1 MNENLFTFPGNTSE
15 ESGEDAFDLGGFT
28 DLSGDDPD
36 NPFADLLEDTSVKTN
51 VPADEADH
59 VLSPGEERTEASG
72 TNETSPTTVS
82 AGQSMKPQEA
92 AQTVS
97 HPKQPALWTSAMPQ
111 VSAAA
116 GPQAKTPPAND
127 KSGEDSG
134 NDAQEENPLMAAL
147 NCQEERNAQKAAE
160 PIFAQLPI
168 FSYNGTEE
176 PIENTE
182 QTFEELRLAKAD
194 DFPEFDEAQNL
205 KWSVTY
211 GKITKQ
217 VAIPRKTRIGQFKRE
232 IETSKDF
239 IAALKKAS
247 DKHPKCLVKPIISMQ
262 KKGETCVYKG
272 AFVSLADARAS
283 RKTITF
289 IPARDGKV
297 YERRTTGA
305 GEFITPVDS
314 RANITVLDDV
324 RPGFLP
330 ALPRIP
336 YDLVEQVLS
345 LFRALM
351 EAPQPLEAL
360 VHIYW
365 DKQEQR
371 YFIHVPRQTV
381 SCFSVDACVDNEELQ
396 DSDRYIHYADLHSHN
411 CMPAVFSTTDD
422 RDERANRVYLVAGRL
437 DRYFPEIS
445 ARICNGG
452 TFLPVEPELVLERPP
467 AAQFSA
473 QWLEQIRTEQEA
485 AIEVAA

>member
-1 MNENLFTFPGNTSE
+1 MNENLFAFPRNADGE
-15 ESGEDAFDLGGFT
+15 RGEDPF
-28 DLSGDDPD
+28 DLSGFAELNGEDPD
-36 NPFADLLEDTSVKTN
+36 NPFADPHGSD
-51 VPADEADH
+51 PAETDDAVGEAGDE
-59 VLSPGEERTEASG
+59 LSAGEAQFEASG
-72 TNETSPTTVS
+72 TRKVHPAAAPAGQDEKPREVMQTACRQERAAPGTSAALPAAS
-82 AGQSMKPQEA
+82 AGEPR
-92 AQTVS
+92 
-97 HPKQPALWTSAMPQ
+97 
-111 VSAAA
+111 
-116 GPQAKTPPAND
+116 AKTPPAGD
-127 KSGEDSG
+127 KGGEDPG
-134 NDAQEENPLMAAL
+134 DDAQEENPLMAAL
-147 NCQEERNAQKAAE
+147 SRQEERNARKAAE

-176 PIENTE
+176 PIEDTE

-217 VAIPRKTRIGQFKRE
+217 VAIPRKTKIGQFKRE
-232 IETSKDF
+232 IEASKDF

-247 DKHPKCLVKPIISMQ
+247 DKHPKCLVKPVISMQ
-262 KKGETCVYKG
+262 KKGEVCAYKG
-272 AFVSLADARAS
+272 AYMSLADARAS
-283 RKTITF
+283 CKTITF
-289 IPARDGKV
+289 IPARDGKI

-305 GEFITPVDS
+305 GEFITPVDPP
-314 RANITVLDDV
+314 ANITVLDDV

-336 YDLVEQVLS
+336 YALVEQALS

-351 EAPQPLEAL
+351 EDQRSLEAL

-381 SCFSVDACVDNEELQ
+381 SCSSVDACVDDEKLQ

-411 CMPAVFSTTDD
+411 WMPAVFSGTDD

-445 ARICNGG
+445 ARVCNGG
-452 TFLPVEPELVLERPP
+452 RFLPIEPVLVLERPP
-467 AAQFSA
+467 MAQFPA
-473 QWLEQIRTEQEA
+473 QWLEQIRTKLGDV
-485 AIEVAA
+485 IEVAA

>member
-1 MNENLFTFPGNTSE
+1 MNENLFTFPQSASG
-15 ESGEDAFDLGGFT
+15 ESGEDAFDLGSFT
-28 DLSGDDPD
+28 DLSGDDSD
-36 NPFADLLEDTSVKTN
+36 NPFADLLEDNSAKTD

-59 VLSPGEERTEASG
+59 VLSPDEEQIEASG
-72 TNETSPTTVS
+72 TNETSHTTAS
-82 AGQSMKPQEA
+82 AGQSVKPREA
-92 AQTVS
+92 AQTA
-97 HPKQPALWTSAMPQ
+97 PRLEQPAPRASTVSQA
-111 VSAAA
+111 SAAA
-116 GPQAKTPPAND
+116 EPQAKTPPADD
-127 KSGEDSG
+127 KGGEDSDD
-134 NDAQEENPLMAAL
+134 DAQAENPLMAAL
-147 NCQEERNAQKAAE
+147 NRQEERNAQKAAE

-176 PIENTE
+176 PIEDTE

-217 VAIPRKTRIGQFKRE
+217 VAIPRKTKIGKFKRE

-247 DKHPKCLVKPIISMQ
+247 DKHPKCLVKPVISMQ
-262 KKGETCVYKG
+262 KKGEACVYKG

-283 RKTITF
+283 RKTIAF
-289 IPARDGKV
+289 IPARDGKI
-297 YERRTTGA
+297 YERRITGA
-305 GEFITPVDS
+305 GEFITPVDPP
-314 RANITVLDDV
+314 ANITVLDNV

-336 YDLVEQVLS
+336 YDLVEQALG

-351 EAPQPLEAL
+351 ETQRPLEAL

-365 DKQEQR
+365 NKQEQR

-381 SCFSVDACVDNEELQ
+381 SCSSVDACVDDEELQ
-396 DSDRYIHYADLHSHN
+396 GSDRYIHYADLHSHN
-411 CMPAVFSTTDD
+411 RMPAVFSRTDD
-422 RDERANRVYLVAGRL
+422 RDERANRIYLVAGHL
-437 DRYFPEIS
+437 DRYYPELS
-445 ARICNGG
+445 ARVCNGG
-452 TFLPVEPELVLERPP
+452 RFLPIDPVLVLERPP
-467 AAQFSA
+467 MAQFPA
-473 QWLEQIRTEQEA
+473 QWLEQIRTELGD